1 MRQAKFLAVLLLA
14 AMPLVA
20 QNKSAQDNKASTPP
34 QTTQNLN
41 NPQASAAIP
50 VIPGVT
56 INEQGQTKAE
66 ARIAR
71 EVRHELLMLPYY
83 SIFDDLRYR
92 VNGYTVELLGEVNT
106 PVLKSDA
113 ESAVKK
119 IEGVEQV
126 TNHIEILP
134 PSPMDQRIREEVARR
149 VFSYDGLSRYSWEA
163 APSIHI
169 IVKNG
174 HITLLGV
181 VDNESD
187 KNAAGI
193 QANGVPGA
201 FSVQNN
207 LVVANNKG
215 K

>member
-1 MRQAKFLAVLLLA
+1 MQCLKLLVAGLIA
-14 AMPLVA
+14 ALPVVA
-20 QNKSAQDNKASTPP
+20 QNNAAQSKPNTPP

-41 NPQASAAIP
+41 NPQATAAIP

-56 INEQGQTKAE
+56 ISEQGLTKPE
-66 ARIAR
+66 ARIQR

-92 VNGYTVELLGEVNT
+92 VNGYNVELLGEVNT

-113 ESAVKK
+113 ENAVKK

-134 PSPMDQRIREEVARR
+134 PSPADQRIREAAARKI
-149 VFSYDGLSRYSWEA
+149 FSFDGLSRYSWEA

-174 HITLLGV
+174 RITLLGV

-193 QANGVPGA
+193 QANGIPGV

-207 LVVANNKG
+207 LVVAKD

>member
-1 MRQAKFLAVLLLA
+1 MTRYAKFLIGFVLLLS
-14 AMPLVA
+14 LSLFA
-20 QNKSAQDNKASTPP
+20 QNQPPKTPP

-41 NPQASAAIP
+41 NPQATAAIP
-50 VIPGVT
+50 VIPGVEIT
-56 INEQGQTKAE
+56 ETGLTKPE
-66 ARIAR
+66 ARIQR
-71 EVRHELLMLPYY
+71 EVRHELLMIPYY
-83 SIFDDLRYR
+83 TLFDDLRYR
-92 VNGYTVELLGEVNT
+92 VNGYNVELLGEVTN
-106 PVLKSDA
+106 PSLKSDA

-134 PSPMDQRIREEVARR
+134 PSPSDQRIREEAVRR
-149 VFSYDGLSRYSWEA
+149 IFSFDGLSRYSWEA

-174 HITLLGV
+174 RIRLAGV
-181 VDNESD
+181 VDSESD

-193 QANGVPGA
+193 QANSVPGV
-201 FSVQNN
+201 FSVQND
-207 LVVANNKG
+207 LVVAKG